1 MAKKSDE
8 ILAEELDKQQ
18 TFNPLLNALREN
30 DKKNLFQTNVRTA
43 FIKTGFPLID
53 YYFGSVINIH
63 DNLGGLVKQEARVGQ
78 AAGTFNLII
87 GNSGCGK
94 AQPLSTPIP
103 TPNGW
108 KKMGDLKVGDE
119 VFTYDGS
126 VTKIDGVFPQG
137 EQDIYQIAF
146 NDGRTSECTAD
157 HLWTVLTSSHEK
169 YRFQTLSLRDMINE
183 TSDGI
188 CEFKTNYYIP
198 TLFSPLQ
205 YPHRDVP
212 IDPYTIGALI
222 GNGVLGDKMLTV
234 SSGDEWVP
242 LKIAKNNG
250 FKHHKICDKNYD
262 YWFYDDK
269 GNHVNNKRF
278 FSTLPE
284 MVGTQSH
291 NKRIPEIYLHNDPQ
305 TRLELLRGLMDTDG
319 SIAKTKTGAGN
330 LKYDVSYSS
339 CSEGLLND
347 IIELIQSFG
356 YTANINVDSRVEKYR
371 HGYHGSITI
380 QAPAAFK
387 MLLFTHPNKFERAKD
402 AFGVHCQSKR
412 RERKYDI
419 IHLLAIKK
427 VRREEAQCI
436 HITNHSHL
444 YVTDQGILTHNTTLA
459 AQIAAN
465 IIRQYKYA
473 NVIHFDC
480 ENRFDVSRCE
490 TITKLPAS
498 FFDENLGERYM
509 IKSGMVGLDTIQ
521 EMIVKTYVSKMK
533 LKKELTVDS
542 GFKDEFGREVMI
554 LEPTVIIIDSITT
567 VMSETFNPD
576 NAKEAAAAEQ
586 MRGNTE
592 GARDAKT
599 MKGFFKDILPM
610 CKEANIIVYGINHI
624 NMNMSMNAFTP
635 VAKQQNYLKQDES
648 IPGGKTMIYYPFNI
662 IKLTARPSDDFTEDG
677 DGFTGHMVMVEP
689 VKSSSNQSGN
699 NSKGIA
705 FELVFSH
712 KYGFDSLRS
721 MIMYGRDNG
730 IVEGN
735 RNRLKFKADDSFTFT
750 FKDIYQEAKE
760 KPIWENIKKYII
772 PDLNRHLPFIEPG
785 NDFDVR
791 SLDY

>member
-1 MAKKSDE
+1 MAKKTS
-8 ILAEELDKQQ
+8 EEVIMEQQDQQQ

-43 FIKTGFPLID
+43 FIKTGYPLFD

-63 DNLGGLVKQEARVGQ
+63 DELGRLVSQEARVGQ

-87 GNSGCGK
+87 GNSGSGK
-94 AQPLSTPIP
+94 ALSNSEELLGPDGVI
-103 TPNGW
+103 
-108 KKMGDLKVGDE
+108 KMGDIKVG
-119 VFTYDGS
+119 
-126 VTKIDGVFPQG
+126 TKLYSWDKHETTVLGVFPQG
-137 EQDIYQIAF
+137 IKSTF
-146 NDGRTSECTAD
+146 NVLTESNRLVVCTED
-157 HLWTVLTSSHEK
+157 HLWTVRCSRKSGEIFKSGHGLMPDDLVNRLITVDLKTLTI
-169 YRFQTLSLRDMINE
+169 LREFDDIQIEIPVINDNE
-183 TSDGI
+183 TVW
-188 CEFKTNYYIP
+188 EKLTYILP
-198 TLFSPLQ
+198 TQ
-205 YPHRDVP
+205 
-212 IDPYTIGALI
+212 
-222 GNGVLGDKMLTV
+222 
-234 SSGDEWVP
+234 
-242 LKIAKNNG
+242 
-250 FKHHKICDKNYD
+250 
-262 YWFYDDK
+262 
-269 GNHVNNKRF
+269 
-278 FSTLPE
+278 
-284 MVGTQSH
+284 
-291 NKRIPEIYLHNDPQ
+291 
-305 TRLELLRGLMDTDG
+305 
-319 SIAKTKTGAGN
+319 
-330 LKYDVSYSS
+330 
-339 CSEGLLND
+339 
-347 IIELIQSFG
+347 
-356 YTANINVDSRVEKYR
+356 
-371 HGYHGSITI
+371 
-380 QAPAAFK
+380 
-387 MLLFTHPNKFERAKD
+387 
-402 AFGVHCQSKR
+402 
-412 RERKYDI
+412 
-419 IHLLAIKK
+419 
-427 VRREEAQCI
+427 REEECTCI
-436 HITNHSHL
+436 YVDDDSHL
-444 YVTDQGILTHNTTLA
+444 FLTKSGVLTHNTTLA
-459 AQIAAN
+459 AQMAAN

-498 FFDENLGERYM
+498 FFDEEKGERYM

-533 LKKELTVDS
+533 LKKELMVDS
-542 GFKDEFGREVMI
+542 GFKDEFGKEVMI
-554 LEPTVIIIDSITT
+554 FEPTVIIIDSITT
-567 VMSETFNPD
+567 VMNETFNPD

-677 DGFTGHMVMVEP
+677 DGITGHMVMVEP
-689 VKSSSNQSGN
+689 IKSSSNQSGN

-721 MIMYGRDNG
+721 LIIYGRDNG
-730 IVEGN
+730 IIEGN
-735 RNRLKFKADDSFTFT
+735 RNRLKFKNEEFTFS

-772 PDLNRHLPFIEPG
+772 PDLNKHLPFIEPG
-785 NDFDVR
+785 NDFDDR